1 MYGDDDTHIT
11 GQITFEQIAEAIRH
25 KKYGRDMREAIAQG
39 FEQFIGLLGRV
50 SNLESEY
57 SDLLGKYNDVIGRL
71 NDDETEIHSLQGDVK
86 ALNQRCDKIEEKHND
101 DIKALTKKHNE
112 DIKALTEKHNDDIK
126 AVQEQLDRLNNV
138 VFGHVH
144 EVNYDKP
151 RNQDPHDY
159 YEVIDKSKNNHPLNK
174 DPVSHELNYSTING
188 KHNSIEIDT
197 GIGHMKGEEL

>member
-1 MYGDDDTHIT
+1 MSVFENEGNVSQDANFRAHLDSNWDSGNREFDKVEGQLRIALDDI
-11 GQITFEQIAEAIRH
+11 
-25 KKYGRDMREAIAQG
+25 
-39 FEQFIGLLGRV
+39 QFL
-50 SNLESEY
+50 
-57 SDLLGKYNDVIGRL
+57 K
-71 NDDETEIHSLQGDVK
+71 TEIHNLQGDVN

-101 DIKALTKKHNE
+101 

-151 RNQDPHDY
+151 QKQDLHDY

-197 GIGHMKGEEL
+197 GIGHMKGEKL

>member
-50 SNLESEY
+50 SKLESEY
-57 SDLLGKYNDVIGRL
+57 SNLQSKYNDIIGRL
-71 NDDETEIHSLQGDVK
+71 NDDEKEIHDLQGDVK

-101 DIKALTKKHNE
+101 DIKALT
-112 DIKALTEKHNDDIK
+112 DKHNDDVK

-151 RNQDPHDY
+151 QKQDPHDY

>member
-11 GQITFEQIAEAIRH
+11 GKITFAQIAEAIRH

-39 FEQFIGLLGRV
+39 FEQFIDILQRV

-57 SDLLGKYNDVIGRL
+57 SDLLDEYNAVNSRL
-71 NDDETEIHSLQGDVK
+71 DDAERKIRDLQDK
-86 ALNQRCDKIEEKHND
+86 NIALNQRCDKIE
-101 DIKALTKKHNE
+101 
-112 DIKALTEKHNDDIK
+112 EKHNDDIK

-151 RNQDPHDY
+151 RKQDPHDY
-159 YEVIDKSKNNHPLNK
+159 CEVIDKSKNNHPLNK

-197 GIGHMKGEEL
+197 GIGHMKGEKL